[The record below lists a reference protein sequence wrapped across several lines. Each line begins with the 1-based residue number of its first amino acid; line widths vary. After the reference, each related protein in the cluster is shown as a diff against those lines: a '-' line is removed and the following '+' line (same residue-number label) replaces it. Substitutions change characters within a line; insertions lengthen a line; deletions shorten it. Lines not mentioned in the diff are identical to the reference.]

1 MAATRGSSALP
12 GFNNHDLS
20 LFKDFRLKGSQILQY
35 RWEIYNVLN
44 SVWYQTVNTAAV
56 FNPNTGAQT
65 NSNFGKVTAA
75 RAERRMQMALRYSF

>member
-1 MAATRGSSALP
+1 MVQYRRRKPATTIGDLGNGCDPWKFRLP

-44 SVWYQTVNTAAV
+44 SV
-56 FNPNTGAQT
+56 
-65 NSNFGKVTAA
+65 
-75 RAERRMQMALRYSF
+75 